1 MLANQKGENATAL
14 DLIKKA
20 FQIFPQNPIYHN
32 NLGNVYRDGVSMP
45 IRWRVININRL
56 GKPLS
61 NTARFVRNLEDVYSE
76 MWRIFL
82 EGRAATEIKVSEV

>member
-1 MLANQKGENATAL
+1 LHAVELPELVTHRLEEYEKLAVQLALRPPELKTVRHML
-14 DLIKKA
+14 
-20 FQIFPQNPIYHN
+20 
-32 NLGNVYRDGVSMP
+32 
-45 IRWRVININRL
+45 NINRL

-61 NTARFVRNLEDVYSE
+61 NIARFVRNLEHAYSE

>member
-1 MLANQKGENATAL
+1 
-14 DLIKKA
+14 
-20 FQIFPQNPIYHN
+20 
-32 NLGNVYRDGVSMP
+32 MP

-61 NTARFVRNLEDVYSE
+61 NTARFVRNLEHAYSE